1 MTRTIR
7 LAARQALLE
16 QRSFWRSA
24 EYALFTFAFPLMI
37 LLLIGAA
44 NVGSHLPG
52 TDIKNTTVFVPGIL
66 AFGVIVA
73 AYVNL
78 GSKVAVL
85 RHDGVL
91 KRIRTTP
98 LPSGAYIGGL
108 LVSTVVT
115 AIFITAATGLIG
127 WLAFGAVPRPGE
139 LLALA
144 GGLVLGTVC
153 FATLGLA
160 ISSVITS
167 AESAGPVAYASFLP
181 IAIVS
186 GVFDPTFSGLPGW
199 LSRLVAAFPVNALAQ
214 VLQNAYAARPFS
226 AWDLAN
232 LGLWTTAGAAL
243 AVWRFRWHSYTGT
256 RRGYSIRS
264 AMGVPSSTVRDT
276 VHSRSCDFRTA
287 SGSSALALS
296 PCSPPGNLIRK
307 VTMMS
312 VRRLPP
318 SSRTLSASTT
328 ISNFSGSARR
338 EVRMSTSTAVSRQS
352 RRAAGRPG

>member
-1 MTRTIR
+1 VTRSVQ

-44 NVGSHLPG
+44 NVGSNLPG

-98 LPSGAYIGGL
+98 LPSGAYLGGL
-108 LVSTVVT
+108 LVSTIAT
-115 AIFITAATGLIG
+115 AVLLAAATGLIG
-127 WLAFGAVPRPGE
+127 WLAFGAVPRPGG
-139 LLALA
+139 LLALT
-144 GGLVLGTVC
+144 GGLILGIVC
-153 FATLGLA
+153 FASLGLA

-181 IAIVS
+181 IAIIS
-186 GVFDPTFSGLPGW
+186 GVFDPTFSGLPNW
-199 LSRLVAAFPVNALAQ
+199 LSHLVAAFPVKPLAQ

-226 AWDLAN
+226 ALDLVN
-232 LGLWTTAGAAL
+232 LALWTAAGAGF
-243 AVWRFRWHSYTGT
+243 AVWRFRWH
-256 RRGYSIRS
+256 
-264 AMGVPSSTVRDT
+264 
-276 VHSRSCDFRTA
+276 
-287 SGSSALALS
+287 
-296 PCSPPGNLIRK
+296 N
-307 VTMMS
+307 
-312 VRRLPP
+312 
-318 SSRTLSASTT
+318 
-328 ISNFSGSARR
+328 
-338 EVRMSTSTAVSRQS
+338 
-352 RRAAGRPG
+352 

>member
-1 MTRTIR
+1 MTRSVR

-98 LPSGAYIGGL
+98 LPSGAYLAGL
-108 LVSTVVT
+108 VVSTIAT
-115 AIFITAATGLIG
+115 AILLTAATGLIG
-127 WLAFGAVPRPGE
+127 WLAFGAAPRPGG
-139 LLALA
+139 LLALT
-144 GGLVLGTVC
+144 GGLVLGIVC
-153 FATLGLA
+153 FASLGLA

-181 IAIVS
+181 IAIIS
-186 GVFDPTFSGLPGW
+186 GVFDPTITGLPSW
-199 LSRLVAAFPVNALAQ
+199 LSHLVAAFPVRPLAQ
-214 VLQNAYAARPFS
+214 VLQNAYAVRPFS
-226 AWDLAN
+226 AWDLVN
-232 LGLWTTAGAAL
+232 LGVWTAAGASFAI
-243 AVWRFRWHSYTGT
+243 WRFRW
-256 RRGYSIRS
+256 
-264 AMGVPSSTVRDT
+264 
-276 VHSRSCDFRTA
+276 
-287 SGSSALALS
+287 
-296 PCSPPGNLIRK
+296 
-307 VTMMS
+307 
-312 VRRLPP
+312 
-318 SSRTLSASTT
+318 
-328 ISNFSGSARR
+328 
-338 EVRMSTSTAVSRQS
+338 QS
-352 RRAAGRPG
+352 

>member
-1 MTRTIR
+1 MTRSLR
-7 LAARQALLE
+7 LAAQQALLE

-52 TDIKNTTVFVPGIL
+52 TQIKNTTVFVPGIL

-98 LPSGAYIGGL
+98 LPSGAYLGGL
-108 LVSTVVT
+108 LASTVATV
-115 AIFITAATGLIG
+115 IFITAATGLSG
-127 WLAFGAVPRPGE
+127 WLAFGAVPRAAE
-139 LLALA
+139 LLALV
-144 GGLVLGTVC
+144 GTLVLGTVC
-153 FATLGLA
+153 FAVLGLA

-181 IAIVS
+181 IAIIS

-199 LSRLVAAFPVNALAQ
+199 LSRLVALFPVKSLSEI
-214 VLQNAYAARPFS
+214 LQNTYAVRPFP
-226 AWDLAN
+226 AWDVVNLA
-232 LGLWTTAGAAL
+232 LWTAAGAAFAL
-243 AVWRFRWHSYTGT
+243 WRFRWHS
-256 RRGYSIRS
+256 
-264 AMGVPSSTVRDT
+264 
-276 VHSRSCDFRTA
+276 
-287 SGSSALALS
+287 
-296 PCSPPGNLIRK
+296 
-307 VTMMS
+307 
-312 VRRLPP
+312 
-318 SSRTLSASTT
+318 
-328 ISNFSGSARR
+328 
-338 EVRMSTSTAVSRQS
+338 
-352 RRAAGRPG
+352 

>member
-1 MTRTIR
+1 MTRSLR
-7 LAARQALLE
+7 LAARQAVHE

-44 NVGSHLPG
+44 NVGSSLPG
-52 TDIKNTTVFVPGIL
+52 THVKNTTVFVPGIL

-98 LPSGAYIGGL
+98 LPSTAYLGGL
-108 LVSTVVT
+108 LASTVAT
-115 AIFITAATGLIG
+115 AVCITACTGLIG
-127 WLAFGAVPRPGE
+127 WLVFGASPRPGG

-144 GGLVLGTVC
+144 AGLILGIVC

-181 IAIVS
+181 IAIIS
-186 GVFDPTFSGLPGW
+186 GVFDPTFSGLPQW
-199 LSRLVAAFPVNALAQ
+199 LSRLVDAFPVKALAQ
-214 VLQNAYAARPFS
+214 VLQEAYTVRPFPG
-226 AWDLAN
+226 WDLAN
-232 LGLWTTAGAAL
+232 LLLWTVMGAGFVA
-243 AVWRFRWHSYTGT
+243 WRFRWHS
-256 RRGYSIRS
+256 
-264 AMGVPSSTVRDT
+264 
-276 VHSRSCDFRTA
+276 
-287 SGSSALALS
+287 
-296 PCSPPGNLIRK
+296 
-307 VTMMS
+307 
-312 VRRLPP
+312 
-318 SSRTLSASTT
+318 
-328 ISNFSGSARR
+328 
-338 EVRMSTSTAVSRQS
+338 
-352 RRAAGRPG
+352 

>member
-1 MTRTIR
+1 VTRAIN

-44 NVGSHLPG
+44 NVGSRLPG

-108 LVSTVVT
+108 LASTIAT
-115 AIFITAATGLIG
+115 AILLTGATGLIG
-127 WLAFGAVPRPGE
+127 WLAFGAVPRTGE
-139 LLALA
+139 LLALV
-144 GGLVLGTVC
+144 GSLVLGTVC
-153 FATLGLA
+153 FAALGLA

-181 IAIVS
+181 IAIIS
-186 GVFDPTFSGLPGW
+186 GVFDPTFSGLPDW
-199 LSRLVAAFPVNALAQ
+199 LSRLVAAFPVKSLAE
-214 VLQNAYAARPFS
+214 VLQNAYAVRPFP
-226 AWDLAN
+226 AWDLLN
-232 LGLWTTAGAAL
+232 LGLWTFAGAAV
-243 AVWRFRWHSYTGT
+243 AAWRFRWH
-256 RRGYSIRS
+256 
-264 AMGVPSSTVRDT
+264 
-276 VHSRSCDFRTA
+276 
-287 SGSSALALS
+287 
-296 PCSPPGNLIRK
+296 N
-307 VTMMS
+307 
-312 VRRLPP
+312 
-318 SSRTLSASTT
+318 
-328 ISNFSGSARR
+328 
-338 EVRMSTSTAVSRQS
+338 
-352 RRAAGRPG
+352 

>member
-1 MTRTIR
+1 MTRSVQ

-44 NVGSHLPG
+44 NVGSDLPG

-98 LPSGAYIGGL
+98 LPSAAYLGGL
-108 LVSTVVT
+108 LVSTIAT
-115 AIFITAATGLIG
+115 ATLLAATTGLIG
-127 WLAFGAVPRPGE
+127 WLAFGAAPRPGG
-139 LLALA
+139 LLALT
-144 GGLVLGTVC
+144 GGLILGIVC
-153 FATLGLA
+153 FASLGLA

-181 IAIVS
+181 IAIIS
-186 GVFDPTFSGLPGW
+186 GVFDPTFSGLPNW
-199 LSRLVAAFPVNALAQ
+199 LSHLVAAFPVKPLAQ
-214 VLQNAYAARPFS
+214 VLENAYAARPFS
-226 AWDLAN
+226 ALDLLN
-232 LGLWTTAGAAL
+232 LGLWTAAGAGF
-243 AVWRFRWHSYTGT
+243 AVWRFRWHS
-256 RRGYSIRS
+256 
-264 AMGVPSSTVRDT
+264 
-276 VHSRSCDFRTA
+276 
-287 SGSSALALS
+287 
-296 PCSPPGNLIRK
+296 
-307 VTMMS
+307 
-312 VRRLPP
+312 
-318 SSRTLSASTT
+318 
-328 ISNFSGSARR
+328 
-338 EVRMSTSTAVSRQS
+338 
-352 RRAAGRPG
+352 

>member
-1 MTRTIR
+1 LTRSVR

-24 EYALFTFAFPLMI
+24 EYALFTFVFPLMI

-98 LPSGAYIGGL
+98 LPSAAYLGGL
-108 LVSTVVT
+108 LASTVAT
-115 AIFITAATGLIG
+115 ALLITACTGVIG
-127 WLAFGAVPRPGE
+127 WLAFRAGPR
-139 LLALA
+139 LAGLPTLA
-144 GGLVLGTVC
+144 GGLALGIVC
-153 FATLGLA
+153 FAVLGLA

-167 AESAGPVAYASFLP
+167 AESAGPVAYATFLP
-181 IAIVS
+181 IAIIS
-186 GVFDPTFSGLPGW
+186 GVFDPTFSGLPAW
-199 LSRLVAAFPVNALAQ
+199 LSHAVAAFPVKALAQ
-214 VLQNAYAARPFS
+214 VLQNAYAVRPFP

-232 LGLWTTAGAAL
+232 LALWTAAGAAFT
-243 AVWRFRWHSYTGT
+243 AWRFRWHT
-256 RRGYSIRS
+256 
-264 AMGVPSSTVRDT
+264 
-276 VHSRSCDFRTA
+276 
-287 SGSSALALS
+287 
-296 PCSPPGNLIRK
+296 
-307 VTMMS
+307 
-312 VRRLPP
+312 
-318 SSRTLSASTT
+318 
-328 ISNFSGSARR
+328 
-338 EVRMSTSTAVSRQS
+338 
-352 RRAAGRPG
+352 

>member
-1 MTRTIR
+1 VTRSVR

-24 EYALFTFAFPLMI
+24 EYALFTFAFPIMI

-44 NVGSHLPG
+44 NVGSDLPG

-98 LPSGAYIGGL
+98 LPSGAYLGGL
-108 LVSTVVT
+108 LVSTIAT
-115 AIFITAATGLIG
+115 AVLLAAATGLIG
-127 WLAFGAVPRPGE
+127 WLAFGAAPRPGG
-139 LLALA
+139 LLALT
-144 GGLVLGTVC
+144 GGLFLGIVC
-153 FATLGLA
+153 FASLGLA

-181 IAIVS
+181 IAIIS

-199 LSRLVAAFPVNALAQ
+199 LSHVVAVFPVKPLAQ

-226 AWDLAN
+226 PWDVISLC
-232 LGLWTTAGAAL
+232 LWTAGAAGF
-243 AVWRFRWHSYTGT
+243 AAWRFRWHS
-256 RRGYSIRS
+256 
-264 AMGVPSSTVRDT
+264 
-276 VHSRSCDFRTA
+276 
-287 SGSSALALS
+287 
-296 PCSPPGNLIRK
+296 
-307 VTMMS
+307 
-312 VRRLPP
+312 
-318 SSRTLSASTT
+318 
-328 ISNFSGSARR
+328 
-338 EVRMSTSTAVSRQS
+338 
-352 RRAAGRPG
+352 

>member
-1 MTRTIR
+1 VTRALR
-7 LAARQALLE
+7 LTVSQALLE

-44 NVGSHLPG
+44 NVGSYLPG
-52 TDIKNTTVFVPGIL
+52 THVKNTTVFVPGIL
-66 AFGVIVA
+66 AFGVIVS

-85 RHDGVL
+85 RIDGVL

-98 LPSGAYIGGL
+98 LPSTAYLGGL
-108 LVSTVVT
+108 LASTVATVVL
-115 AIFITAATGLIG
+115 ITACIGLIG
-127 WLAFGAVPRPGE
+127 WLAFGAVPRASG
-139 LLALA
+139 LLLLV
-144 GGLVLGTVC
+144 GGVCLGIVC
-153 FATLGLA
+153 FAALGLA

-199 LSRLVAAFPVNALAQ
+199 LSRLVAAFPIHALAQ

-232 LGLWTTAGAAL
+232 LGLWTAAGATL
-243 AVWRFRWHSYTGT
+243 AVWRFRWHS
-256 RRGYSIRS
+256 
-264 AMGVPSSTVRDT
+264 
-276 VHSRSCDFRTA
+276 
-287 SGSSALALS
+287 
-296 PCSPPGNLIRK
+296 
-307 VTMMS
+307 
-312 VRRLPP
+312 
-318 SSRTLSASTT
+318 
-328 ISNFSGSARR
+328 
-338 EVRMSTSTAVSRQS
+338 
-352 RRAAGRPG
+352 